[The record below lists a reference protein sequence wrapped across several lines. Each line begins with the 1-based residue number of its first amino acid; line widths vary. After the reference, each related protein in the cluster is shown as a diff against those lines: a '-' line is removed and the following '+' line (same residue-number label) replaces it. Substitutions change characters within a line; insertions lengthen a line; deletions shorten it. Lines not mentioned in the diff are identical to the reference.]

1 MKLSLFRMFLGAV
14 FCLLAG
20 VAGGGCGGGTEPE
33 RIQLATSGRVRT
45 LDPAYADDLASRDMV
60 AAFYDTLLEYV
71 YPERPYRLQP
81 SMLQSMPEADP
92 AFTEFRFKL
101 RDDLYFAADPCFG
114 GKRRKVTSAD
124 VVYSLKR
131 LEDPAT
137 HSPVRW
143 MVRDKFAALTVLN
156 DREFV
161 IRLKRPDPR
170 FLYLLALPNAAV
182 IPHEAVTYYGKD
194 FASHPVGSGPFLLKK
209 WIREYQVE
217 MVRNPDF
224 RKQYFAGAVNP
235 ADRQKPLPL
244 ADGIVCSQ
252 VRQPF
257 AAWLLFL
264 QGELDASVLDKDN
277 MDLAVGGGK
286 LAPALA
292 QRGIRMQEAPE
303 FEIRY
308 IGFNCQ
314 DEILQNV
321 KLRQAIALVFDVGAR
336 IRHMSGMMQP
346 LAGPLP
352 DSVAGYDPALRN
364 PWQICDVEK
373 AKKLLAEAGYPGG
386 IDPATGEPLVLTF
399 DQGNTTSAQRQ
410 LGEILQAEL
419 AQLGIRLEII
429 LNSNPRFVDKL
440 RRGKTQLFRYSWVG
454 DYPDAENFLQLFYSR
469 NAGGCNRAAFR
480 DPEYDRMFEK
490 ILPMGDS
497 PERTRLYREMAAY
510 IVSRTPWIFEGVPV
524 SCRLQYDWLENMYPH
539 DFSFNRWKYLAVDGE
554 KRRIQ
559 KSRFRPLDFS
569 ELREK

>member
-1 MKLSLFRMFLGAV
+1 MMKKIPVGQTLWVLLL
-14 FCLLAG
+14 CL
-20 VAGGGCGGGTEPE
+20 VAAGCGEKVSD
-33 RIQLATSGRVRT
+33 RVQLASSGRVRT

-60 AAFYDTLLEYV
+60 AAFYDTLLQYA

-81 SMLQSMPEADP
+81 SMLQAMPEADP
-92 AFTEFRFKL
+92 AFTEYRFKL
-101 RDDLYFAADPCFG
+101 RDDLYFAPDRCFG
-114 GKRRKVTSAD
+114 GKKRKVTSAD
-124 VVYSLKR
+124 VIYSLKR

-143 MVRDKFAALTVLN
+143 MVRDKFAALTILN

-170 FLYLLALPNAAV
+170 FLYLLALPNAAIV
-182 IPHEAVTYYGKD
+182 PREAVEYYGKD

-209 WIREYQVE
+209 WSREYQVE
-217 MVRNPDF
+217 MVRNPGF
-224 RKQYFAGAVNP
+224 RKEFFAGAVDP
-235 ADRQKPLPL
+235 ADRERPLPL

-292 QRGIRMQEAPE
+292 ERGIRMQEAPE

-314 DEILQNV
+314 DEKLQNI
-321 KLRQAIALVFDVGAR
+321 KLRQAIALVFDVSSR
-336 IRHMSGMMQP
+336 IRHMSGMMRPQE
-346 LAGPLP
+346 GPLP
-352 DSVAGYDPALRN
+352 ESVAGFDPELRN
-364 PWQICDVEK
+364 PYQTCDVER

-386 IDPATGEPLVLTF
+386 IDPATGDALKLSF

-410 LGEILQAEL
+410 MGEILQAEL
-419 AQLGIRLEII
+419 AQLGIKLEIV

-454 DYPDAENFLQLFYSR
+454 DYPDAENFLQLFYSK
-469 NAGGCNRAAFR
+469 NIGGCNRAAFQE
-480 DPEYDRMFEK
+480 PEYDRMFEK
-490 ILPMGDS
+490 VLSMGDS
-497 PERTRLYREMAAY
+497 PERTFIYRQMASY
-510 IVSRTPWIFEGVPV
+510 IVSKTPWIFEGVPI

-539 DFSFNRWKYLAVDGE
+539 DFAFNRWKYIAVDGKKRAE
-554 KRRIQ
+554 KRRTF
-559 KSRFRPLDFS
+559 KALDFAG
-569 ELREK
+569 LRGE

>member
-1 MKLSLFRMFLGAV
+1 MKYFPVRNVLFVLL
-14 FCLLAG
+14 FCL
-20 VAGGGCGGGTEPE
+20 VFSGCDKKAAD
-33 RIQLATSGRVRT
+33 RVQLASSGRVRT

-71 YPERPYRLQP
+71 YPDRPYRLRP
-81 SMLQSMPEADP
+81 SMLQTMPETDAS
-92 AFTEFRFKL
+92 FTEYRFKL
-101 RDDLYFAADPCFG
+101 RDDLYFAPDRCFG
-114 GKRRKVTSAD
+114 GKKRKVTSAD
-124 VVYSLKR
+124 VIYSLKR
-131 LEDPAT
+131 LEDPAV

-156 DREFV
+156 DHEFV
-161 IRLKRPDPR
+161 IRLKQPDPR

-182 IPHEAVTYYGKD
+182 IPREAVEYYGKD

-224 RKQYFAGAVNP
+224 RVEYFHGAVNP
-235 ADRQKPLPL
+235 ADRKRPLPL

-292 QRGIRMQEAPE
+292 NRGIRMQEAPE

-314 DEILQNV
+314 DEKLKNI
-321 KLRQAIALVFDVGAR
+321 KLRQAIALVFDVSSR
-336 IRHMSGMMQP
+336 IRHMSGMMRPQE
-346 LAGPLP
+346 GPLP
-352 DSVAGYDPALRN
+352 DSVAGYDPDLRN
-364 PWQICDVEK
+364 PYQTCDVDR
-373 AKKLLAEAGYPGG
+373 AKRLLAEAGYPGG
-386 IDPATGEPLVLTF
+386 IDPATGEALVLTF

-419 AQLGIRLEII
+419 AKLGIKLEIM

-440 RRGKTQLFRYSWVG
+440 RRGKVQLFRYSWVG

-469 NAGGCNRAAFR
+469 NIGGCNRAAFR
-480 DPEYDRMFEK
+480 DPEYDRMFEAA
-490 ILPMGDS
+490 LPMGDTE
-497 PERTRLYREMAAY
+497 ERTRLYRKMAAH
-510 IVSRTPWIFEGVPV
+510 IVAETPWIFEGVPI

-539 DFSFNRWKYLAVDGE
+539 DFAFNRWKYLAVDGK
-554 KRRIQ
+554 KRAM
-559 KSRFRPLDFS
+559 KKKGFKALDFS
-569 ELREK
+569 ELRGN